1 MIEFLLWLSFPLAE
15 VMTDAKCAYF
25 NTTVAYAMGF
35 AYWNRVGHIDLFGLD
50 FSYAHN
56 IHFAEAGRAC
66 VEFWISKCLENGIMG
81 IGASPRSTSLLDS
94 NVGAAERLYGYHRLD
109 DPLVAMPQDGEWHV
123 FPRSMMSEMVK
134 KHNLETIELPKA
146 PEPYKG

>member
-1 MIEFLLWLSFPLAE
+1 
-15 VMTDAKCAYF
+15 
-25 NTTVAYAMGF
+25 
-35 AYWNRVGHIDLFGLD
+35 VG
-50 FSYAHN
+50 
-56 IHFAEAGRAC
+56 
-66 VEFWISKCLENGIMG
+66 V
-81 IGASPRSTSLLDS
+81 T
-94 NVGAAERLYGYHRLD
+94 ERLYGYHRLD

>member
-1 MIEFLLWLSFPLAE
+1 MIEFLLWLSFRLLKSW
-15 VMTDAKCAYF
+15 TDAKCAYF

-35 AYWNRVGHIDLFGLD
+35 AFWNRVGHIDLFGLD

-66 VEFWISKCLENGIMG
+66 VEFWISKCLENGIG
-81 IGASPRSTSLLDS
+81 IGASPRSSLLDS
-94 NVGAAERLYGYHRLD
+94 NVGVTERLYGYHRLD